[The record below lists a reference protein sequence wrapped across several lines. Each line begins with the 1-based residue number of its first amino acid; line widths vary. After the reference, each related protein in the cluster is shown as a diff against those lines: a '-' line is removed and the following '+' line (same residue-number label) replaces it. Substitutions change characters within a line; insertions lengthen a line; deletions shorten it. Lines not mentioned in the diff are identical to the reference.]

1 MAYEIDLLIDNR
13 MQHFTRNN
21 PPTFQDITSALIIQ
35 DHQVGMDPGA
45 YLRTILLKTIE
56 ASGNLSGDEIT
67 DILKQFQDTLSQQP
81 KAEDQTK
88 NMKLIADF
96 ASQFWGNQFSADEVI
111 TGATQEA
118 INVINT
124 VIDQALGGEDKPTG
138 EGEPNPKD

>member
-1 MAYEIDLLIDNR
+1 MPYTINLLIDN
-13 MQHFTRNN
+13 HSKPFVRND

-56 ASGNLSGDEIT
+56 GNGDLSGDEIT

-88 NMKLIADF
+88 NMNLIADF
-96 ASQFWGNQFSADEVI
+96 ASQFWGGQFSAADVI
-111 TGATQEA
+111 KGATQEA
-118 INVINT
+118 VDVINQ
-124 VIDQALGGEDKPTG
+124 VINEALGAEDEPAG
-138 EGEPNPKD
+138 NGDPNPKD